1 MKHQLLLSLLL
12 FSTTCWAVDRDLLD
26 AGEFVEISPTPTVET
41 KLKKET
47 PGFER
52 LLERISI
59 EPSQGSW
66 PASFIVSG
74 RVVSGNSGGP
84 LERISVLIG
93 LHGAEPRLAALT
105 NVDGDFKF
113 RLWIKKDQRD
123 LEIQVPEDFSGFLY
137 IGGSSPVM
145 LLGTPALSTAHLLQA
160 DYRRYALKRLLELSK
175 APKK

>member
-1 MKHQLLLSLLL
+1 MKHRLLVSLVMLS
-12 FSTTCWAVDRDLLD
+12 TACWAVDRDLLD

-93 LHGAEPRLAALT
+93 FPSNSH
-105 NVDGDFKF
+105 V
-113 RLWIKKDQRD
+113 
-123 LEIQVPEDFSGFLY
+123 
-137 IGGSSPVM
+137 SS
-145 LLGTPALSTAHLLQA
+145 
-160 DYRRYALKRLLELSK
+160 RR
-175 APKK
+175 